1 MLGTI
6 LMDLPKAYDH
16 LPHDLLIAKLE
27 AYDIGKSGLNLLLNY
42 LSNWKQCT
50 KVNSS
55 YSDWYEI
62 IRGVPQGSILV
73 HCYSIYLSMI
83 SSFFLKQQTYV
94 ILLLTIQ
101 YRCDSVLEIILED
114 LQHDMNILLNSFKIV
129 SMKPNPKKFNLW
141 FLVRAQDYLSY

>member
-62 IRGVPQGSILV
+62 IRGVPQGSILGP
-73 HCYSIYLSMI
+73 
-83 SSFFLKQQTYV
+83 
-94 ILLLTIQ
+94 LL
-101 YRCDSVLEIILED
+101 
-114 LQHDMNILLNSFKIV
+114 
-129 SMKPNPKKFNLW
+129 FNLFINDL
-141 FLVRAQDYLSY
+141 FLFLETTNIRNFATDNTI